1 MLPRLTSVISGN
13 QGKID
18 MAAARDALA
27 SVL

>member
-1 MLPRLTSVISGN
+1 MLPRFASVISGN

-18 MAAARDALA
+18 MVAARDALA

>member
-18 MAAARDALA
+18 LVAARDALA

>member
-13 QGKID
+13 QGIID
-18 MAAARDALA
+18 MVAARDALA